1 MASVKT
7 QALCSIEKYPLSV
20 LCCAQ
25 ETRSKGADA
34 KLTDFDKTNN
44 LSYNAE
50 LVRFACSLV
59 DMMTDEQAAEI
70 LNRLETRAF

>member
-34 KLTDFDKTNN
+34 KLTDFDRD
-44 LSYNAE
+44 AE
-50 LVRFACSLV
+50 LKRLACSLV
-59 DMMTDEQAAEI
+59 DMMTNEQAAEI
-70 LNRLETRAF
+70 LKRLAAL